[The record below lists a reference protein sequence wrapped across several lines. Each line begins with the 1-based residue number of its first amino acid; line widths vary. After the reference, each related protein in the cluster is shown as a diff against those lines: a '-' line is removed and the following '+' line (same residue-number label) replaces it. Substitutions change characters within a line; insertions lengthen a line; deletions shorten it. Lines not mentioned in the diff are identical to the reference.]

1 VVNPIGV
8 HPQWGICPYLGRFTM
23 TYGWRDALSA
33 QLHMSFATL
42 FILFYK
48 VQLTSGALKMLATR
62 SPVPLCCLGYLTL
75 IRHGGNVGA
84 HVDVRS
90 PRMSATSASRGTQ
103 HFLHFSHDLLSG
115 SLSLTTSEQIAF
127 PFHAE

>member
-1 VVNPIGV
+1 
-8 HPQWGICPYLGRFTM
+8 
-23 TYGWRDALSA
+23 
-33 QLHMSFATL
+33 MSFATL
-42 FILFYK
+42 FYK
-48 VQLTSGALKMLATR
+48 VQITWGALKMLATR

-90 PRMSATSASRGTQ
+90 PRMTATSASRGTQ
-103 HFLHFSHDLLSG
+103 HFLHFSHDLVSG
-115 SLSLTTSEQIAF
+115 SLSLTTSQQIAF